1 MVGKTISSVLIS
13 YKIHIVK
20 QAMIKSLHYT
30 VHRSVIK
37 VWGPLYVEMTT
48 VSWILIRASARA
60 PHDIDWDV
68 RADVLTWWIILPDS
82 DKLVVSN

>member
-1 MVGKTISSVLIS
+1 MVGKTISSDLIS

-30 VHRSVIK
+30 VHRSIIK

-48 VSWILIRASARA
+48 ESWIRVRASARA
-60 PHDIDWDV
+60 PQYIDRDV
-68 RADVLTWWIILPDS
+68 RADVLTGWIIFPEKCEL
-82 DKLVVSN
+82 SNYE